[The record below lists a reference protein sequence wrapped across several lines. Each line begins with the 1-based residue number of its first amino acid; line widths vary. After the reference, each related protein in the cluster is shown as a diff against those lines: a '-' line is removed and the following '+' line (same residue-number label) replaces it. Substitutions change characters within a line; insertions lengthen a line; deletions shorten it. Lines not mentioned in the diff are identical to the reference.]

1 MCAKI
6 LVPLHQQKKEIKR
19 KGQDRIGRAS
29 HGCLSTVIEG

>member
-19 KGQDRIGRAS
+19 KGQRKNRKSITQMLIDS
-29 HGCLSTVIEG
+29 Y